1 MRKYIITLLALLLI
15 AFAGL
20 SYAQVTGV
28 AQMGTTGAASNVSPV
43 TMAQPAAAAS
53 NASPTTVAAQP
64 AAAAAIT
71 PSLIVNNQNLA
82 NNSITVASVSS
93 NGPGWVVIHNS
104 INGMMSGIIGLSHVS
119 SGTSRNVVVAIDP
132 TLATANL
139 FAELN
144 KDVGRAGY
152 FDFPTLDTPV
162 MVNGQPVTDT
172 FVISAPGMTLL
183 PSQTTTAAAAQP
195 ATVAQPPAP
204 AQAVTTQPA
213 VAPLGSAAAT
223 AQPPVT
229 LLGGTA
235 SAYASPN
242 AQPIRVGSQVP
253 TTTPAGTL
261 AGPYGLS
268 TQAPSRIGSTT
279 GMNTAPIRVGAAPT
293 AATTGTSGY

>member
-28 AQMGTTGAASNVSPV
+28 AQMGTTGAASNVSP
-43 TMAQPAAAAS
+43 AS
-53 NASPTTVAAQP
+53 NASPVTTAQP

-82 NNSITVASVSS
+82 NNSITVASVAS
-93 NGPGWVVIHNS
+93 NGPGWVVIHDS
-104 INGMMSGIIGLSHVS
+104 IDGMMAGIVGLSHVN

-132 TLATANL
+132 TLATASL
-139 FAELN
+139 YAELHT
-144 KDVGRAGY
+144 DAGRAGY
-152 FDFPTLDTPV
+152 FDFPTPDTPV

-183 PSQTTTAAAAQP
+183 PGQTTTAAAAQP
-195 ATVAQPPAP
+195 VTVAQPPAP

-213 VAPLGSAAAT
+213 VAPLGSAAAM
-223 AQPPVT
+223 AQPTATP
-229 LLGGTA
+229 LGGTA

-253 TTTPAGTL
+253 TTTPAGAL

-268 TQAPSRIGSTT
+268 TQTPTRIGSTT
-279 GMNTAPIRVGAAPT
+279 GMNTAPVRVGAAST